1 MVASPPLKRL
11 VQFSARPGFSF
22 SLFLDSTLSSFSR
35 FPLSHHDPACVAS
48 SSRIGITAL
57 LGFTCYCTRSC
68 LWGSAF
74 SFILSICDCVAPG
87 PSHARVLSPLSPS
100 NPLNPLN
107 PFHLELRP
115 SSRGTRI
122 PEIEEFTRN
131 IRISDL
137 SQHKVF
143 WTSRKKKKRYCLF
156 DFYFFVCLG
165 GRRCPTE
172 CGRSRAFKHS
182 LVRDD
187 IRNPTLEPWLTPSL
201 TSGRYIRPCLEILK
215 LPKRSYFDP
224 D

>member
-57 LGFTCYCTRSC
+57 LGFTCHCTRSC
-68 LWGSAF
+68 LWRSAF

-87 PSHARVLSPLSPS
+87 PSHARVLSPSSPLSP
-100 NPLNPLN
+100 LNT
-107 PFHLELRP
+107 FHLELRP

-131 IRISDL
+131 IRTSDL
-137 SQHKVF
+137 SQQKAF
-143 WTSRKKKKRYCLF
+143 RTSREKKKVLSLRFL
-156 DFYFFVCLG
+156 FFVCLG

-201 TSGRYIRPCLEILK
+201 TSGRYIRPCLEILE

-224 D
+224 G

>member
-57 LGFTCYCTRSC
+57 LGFTCHCTRSC
-68 LWGSAF
+68 LWRSAF

-87 PSHARVLSPLSPS
+87 PSHVRVLSPSS
-100 NPLNPLN
+100 PLN

-131 IRISDL
+131 IRTSDL
-137 SQHKVF
+137 SQQKAF
-143 WTSRKKKKRYCLF
+143 RTSREKKRYCLF
-156 DFYFFVCLG
+156 DFYFLFVWEEGGAQPSVGGLG
-165 GRRCPTE
+165 
-172 CGRSRAFKHS
+172 
-182 LVRDD
+182 
-187 IRNPTLEPWLTPSL
+187 PS
-201 TSGRYIRPCLEILK
+201 SILW
-215 LPKRSYFDP
+215 FGMT
-224 D
+224 